1 MDTKTQDPHVSIDD
15 AVAYAG
21 SQSELGRLLG
31 VSRQVVWYWK
41 HSGSI
46 PPVWRYRFLEL
57 QRIRETG
64 SR

>member
-1 MDTKTQDPHVSIDD
+1 MDEKTHDPQVSIDD
-15 AVAYAG
+15 AIAYAG
-21 SQSELGRLLG
+21 SQAELARMLG
-31 VSRQVVWYWK
+31 VTRQGVNYWWK
-41 HSGSI
+41 AGSI